1 MTKMKDSIFNFTKE
15 IRGGLKKIKGAQISG
30 NTVDKLI
37 ALDMTSAQM
46 QKAIESVIR
55 RRIDAKQPEVETMEE
70 LLSEVVTDQILRNNL
85 K

>member
-1 MTKMKDSIFNFTKE
+1 MTKMDDSIFNFTKE

-30 NTVDKLI
+30 KLVDDLL
-37 ALDMTSAQM
+37 ALNMTSKQL
-46 QKAIESVIR
+46 QTGIESVIR

>member
-1 MTKMKDSIFNFTKE
+1 MNNSIFNFTKE

>member
-1 MTKMKDSIFNFTKE
+1 MTKMNDSIFNFTKE

-30 NTVDKLI
+30 KLVDDLL
-37 ALDMTSAQM
+37 ALNMTSKQL
-46 QKAIESVIR
+46 QTGIESVIR

-70 LLSEVVTDQILRNNL
+70 LLSEVVIDQILRNNL

>member
-1 MTKMKDSIFNFTKE
+1 
-15 IRGGLKKIKGAQISG
+15 LKKIKGAQISG

>member
-1 MTKMKDSIFNFTKE
+1 MTKMNDSIFNFTKE

-55 RRIDAKQPEVETMEE
+55 RRIDAKQSEVETMEE

>member
-1 MTKMKDSIFNFTKE
+1 MDDSIFNFTKE
-15 IRGGLKKIKGAQISG
+15 IRGGLKKIKGAQISV

>member
-1 MTKMKDSIFNFTKE
+1 MDDSIFNFTKE
-15 IRGGLKKIKGAQISG
+15 IRGGLKKIKGAQISV

-70 LLSEVVTDQILRNNL
+70 LLSEVVIDQILRNNL

>member
-1 MTKMKDSIFNFTKE
+1 MNDSIFNFNKE

>member
-1 MTKMKDSIFNFTKE
+1 MNDSIFNFTKE
-15 IRGGLKKIKGAQISG
+15 IRGGLKKIKGAQISS
-30 NTVDKLI
+30 NLVNQLI

-46 QKAIESVIR
+46 QKGIESVIR
-55 RRIDAKQPEVETMEE
+55 RRIDAKQPEVETIEE

>member
-1 MTKMKDSIFNFTKE
+1 MNDSIFNFTKE
-15 IRGGLKKIKGAQISG
+15 IRGGLKKIKGAQISSKLV
-30 NTVDKLI
+30 NELI
-37 ALDMTSAQM
+37 ALDMTSAQL
-46 QKAIESVIR
+46 QTSIESVIR

>member
-1 MTKMKDSIFNFTKE
+1 
-15 IRGGLKKIKGAQISG
+15 
-30 NTVDKLI
+30 
-37 ALDMTSAQM
+37 MTSAQL
-46 QKAIESVIR
+46 QTGIESVIR

>member
-1 MTKMKDSIFNFTKE
+1 MTKMNDSIFNFTKE

-46 QKAIESVIR
+46 QRAIESVIR

>member
-1 MTKMKDSIFNFTKE
+1 MKDSIFNFTKE

>member
-1 MTKMKDSIFNFTKE
+1 MKDSIFNFTKE
-15 IRGGLKKIKGAQISG
+15 IRGGLKKIKGAQISSKLV
-30 NTVDKLI
+30 NELI
-37 ALDMTSAQM
+37 ALDMTSAQL
-46 QKAIESVIR
+46 QTSIESVIR

>member
-1 MTKMKDSIFNFTKE
+1 MTKMNDSIFNFTKE
-15 IRGGLKKIKGAQISG
+15 IRGGLKKIKGAKISSKLV
-30 NTVDKLI
+30 NELI
-37 ALDMTSAQM
+37 ALDMTSAQL
-46 QKAIESVIR
+46 QTGIESVIR

>member
-1 MTKMKDSIFNFTKE
+1 MNDSIFNFTKE

-55 RRIDAKQPEVETMEE
+55 RRIDAKQSEVETMEE

>member
-1 MTKMKDSIFNFTKE
+1 MNNSIFNFTKE
-15 IRGGLKKIKGAQISG
+15 IRGGLKKIKGAQISSKLV
-30 NTVDKLI
+30 NELI
-37 ALDMTSAQM
+37 ALDMTSAQL
-46 QKAIESVIR
+46 QTGIESVIR

>member
-15 IRGGLKKIKGAQISG
+15 IRGGLKKIKGAQISS
-30 NTVDKLI
+30 NLVNQLI
-37 ALDMTSAQM
+37 ALDMTSEQM
-46 QKAIESVIR
+46 QKGIESVIR
-55 RRIDAKQPEVETMEE
+55 RRIDAKQPEVETIEE

>member
-1 MTKMKDSIFNFTKE
+1 MNDSIFNFTKE

-55 RRIDAKQPEVETMEE
+55 RRIDAKQPEVETMQE

>member
-1 MTKMKDSIFNFTKE
+1 MNDSIFNFTKE

>member
-1 MTKMKDSIFNFTKE
+1 MNDSIFNFTKE

-70 LLSEVVTDQILRNNL
+70 LLFEVVTDQILRNNL

>member
-1 MTKMKDSIFNFTKE
+1 MKDSIFNFTKE
-15 IRGGLKKIKGAQISG
+15 IRGGLKKIKGAQISSKLV
-30 NTVDKLI
+30 NELI
-37 ALDMTSAQM
+37 ALDLTSAQM
-46 QKAIESVIR
+46 QRAIESVIR

>member
-1 MTKMKDSIFNFTKE
+1 MTKMDDSIFNFTKE

-46 QKAIESVIR
+46 QRAIESVIR

>member
-1 MTKMKDSIFNFTKE
+1 MDDSIFNFTKE
-15 IRGGLKKIKGAQISG
+15 IRGGLKKIKGAQISN

>member
-1 MTKMKDSIFNFTKE
+1 MTKMEDSIFNFTKE
-15 IRGGLKKIKGAQISG
+15 IRGGLKKIKGAKISG

-46 QKAIESVIR
+46 QRAIESVIR

-70 LLSEVVTDQILRNNL
+70 LFSEVVTDQILRNNL